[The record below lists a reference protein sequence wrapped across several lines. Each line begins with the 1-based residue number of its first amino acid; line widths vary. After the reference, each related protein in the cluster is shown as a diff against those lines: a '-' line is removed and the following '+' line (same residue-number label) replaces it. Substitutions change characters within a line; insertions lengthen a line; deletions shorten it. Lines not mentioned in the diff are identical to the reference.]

1 MRVFI
6 GIPLPEET
14 KRYLNGIEDEFKECD
29 CLIKWVQH
37 TNLHITLKFLGE
49 IKEER
54 LPLINGAIEETS
66 KNFSKIFVSLR
77 NFGFFPHE
85 KNPRVFFVS
94 VDKDEI
100 LRRLAYAL
108 EKRLEPM
115 GFTPEHRFKSHITL
129 GRIKSKKNIECLIRK
144 TKRVKL
150 INSFYID
157 SIILYKSTLT
167 PKGPIYESIFKNP
180 LT

>member
-14 KRYLNGIEDEFKECD
+14 KRYLNDIEGEFKKCN
-29 CLIKWVQH
+29 CLVKWVQH

-49 IKEER
+49 TKEEK
-54 LPLINGAIEETS
+54 LPLINRAIEEAS
-66 KNFSKIFVSLR
+66 KNFSKITVGLR

-85 KNPRVFFVS
+85 KSPRVFFVS

-108 EKRLEPM
+108 EERLEPL

-129 GRIKSKKNIECLIRK
+129 GRIKNKKNIECLIK
-144 TKRVKL
+144 KAKEIKL
-150 INSFYID
+150 TNSFCID

-167 PKGPIYESIFKNP
+167 PAGSIYDSLSRKTLI
-180 LT
+180 